1 MDIAATSVI
10 LSQSKVQDSA
20 NILLLKKAM
29 NLNKENNQILVQML
43 TDTPEVK
50 NADTNLG
57 NNLDVTV

>member
-10 LSQSKVQDSA
+10 LSQSKAQASA

-50 NADTNLG
+50 YVDPNLG